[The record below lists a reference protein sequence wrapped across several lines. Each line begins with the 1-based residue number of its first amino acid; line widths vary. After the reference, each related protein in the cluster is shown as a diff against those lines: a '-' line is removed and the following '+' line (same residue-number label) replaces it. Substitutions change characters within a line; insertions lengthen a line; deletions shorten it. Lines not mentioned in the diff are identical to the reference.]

1 MIALTERENQI
12 VGKYEF
18 MANTSMDG
26 FWILDTTGRI
36 LFANKVLA
44 EMSGY
49 RHGALAKMH
58 LRDMEASENE
68 ATLLSHLASI
78 RITGH
83 DRFESRLF
91 HKNGHR
97 TDVEIS
103 VAFLAEDNIYLAYIR
118 DLTDRKRYENSLR
131 DSEARYRALFD
142 NSLDAIL
149 LIESESDGVISA
161 ANPAACA
168 MFGMTEEELR
178 RAGRAGIVDPGCPGF
193 SAALE
198 ERAATGV
205 VRCELTCLRKDATR
219 FSAEV
224 TSTLLDNADR
234 SFVILRDIS
243 ERIWAEAALRKGEER
258 YRLLAET
265 MLQGVLHHDAAGK
278 LISVNPAAERM
289 LGKGCEGFLGSGPL
303 QEGPRTIFESG
314 ENFPGPEHPTE
325 LALRTGLPVHGVV
338 MGVFQPKTSDYL
350 WILIDAVP
358 VSAPGEAQL
367 WEVYTVFEEITE
379 RKLAG
384 EHAQLQAERLR
395 LALDAA
401 HLATWNWHI
410 PSDTV
415 AWNSQSF
422 RMLGYEPD
430 SFPPTVQHWIDR
442 VHPEDFSATYARL
455 QQSLQEGGDYRT
467 EFRVVWQNGTVRTLE
482 ALGRVDRDPSG
493 LPLCLFGV
501 MNDIT
506 ERKQM
511 IGELQSAKANLEHQ
525 VAQRTVELEEAVH
538 EMEAFSYSVSH
549 DLRAPLR
556 HINSFSTILCEDY
569 GAALPAGARNYL
581 ERIRGAT
588 RSMGGLIDHLLELS
602 RVSRADLKREK
613 IDLSSLAR
621 EVSVMLLETEP
632 ERRAEF
638 IVAAGMVARG
648 DRDLLKQLLQNLI
661 GNAWK
666 YSSVRP
672 LARIE
677 FGGSYRDGQQVFF
690 VKDNGAGFDMA
701 YSSKLFQIFQRL
713 HGTEFEGT
721 GIGLATV
728 QRIIQRHGGSIWAD
742 GKVGEG
748 ASFYFTL
755 SGASPGR
762 AHIQRDL
769 CQSPL

>member
-1 MIALTERENQI
+1 MITLSERENQI

-26 FWILDTTGRI
+26 FWILDATGRI
-36 LFANKVLA
+36 LFANQVLA
-44 EMSGY
+44 AMSGY
-49 RHGALAKMH
+49 RHGELATMH
-58 LRDMEASENE
+58 LRDMEATENE
-68 ATLLSHLASI
+68 AALLSHLASI
-78 RITGH
+78 KTNGH

-91 HKNGHR
+91 HKNGYR

-103 VAFLAEDNIYLAYIR
+103 VAFVPEDAIYLAYLR
-118 DLTDRKRYENSLR
+118 DITDRKLSENSLR

-142 NSLDAIL
+142 NSMDAIL

-168 MFGMTEEELR
+168 MFGMTEEELC
-178 RAGRAGIVDPGCPGF
+178 RAGRAGIVDPGNPGF

-198 ERAATGV
+198 ERAVTGV

-219 FSAEV
+219 FSAEI
-224 TSTLLDNADR
+224 TSTLLDNVDR

-243 ERIWAEAALRKGEER
+243 DRLWAQAALRKSEER

-265 MLQGVLHHDAAGK
+265 MLQGVLHHDASGK
-278 LISVNPAAERM
+278 LISANPAAERM
-289 LGKGCEGFLGSGPL
+289 LGKGCAGFQGSGPV
-303 QEGPRTIFESG
+303 QEELRTIRENG
-314 ENFPGPEHPTE
+314 ENFPGPEHPAAQ
-325 LALRTGLPVHGVV
+325 ALRTGLPVHGVV
-338 MGVFQPKTSDYL
+338 MGVFQPTSANYL
-350 WILIDAVP
+350 WIIIDAIP
-358 VSAPGEAQL
+358 VYAPGEARL
-367 WEVYTVFEEITE
+367 LEVYTVFEDITE
-379 RKLAG
+379 RKLAE
-384 EHAQLQAERLR
+384 EHAHLQAERLR

-415 AWNSQSF
+415 AWNRQSF

-430 SFPPTVQHWIDR
+430 SFVPTVQHWIDR

-455 QQSLQEGGDYRT
+455 QQSLQEGGDYLT

-482 ALGRVDRDPSG
+482 ALGRVDRDASG

-506 ERKQM
+506 ERKRM
-511 IGELQSAKANLEHQ
+511 IGELQSAKSNLEHQ
-525 VAQRTVELEEAVH
+525 VAQRTAELEEAVH

-602 RVSRADLKREK
+602 RVSRADLKRED

-621 EVSVMLLETEP
+621 EVSAMLGETEP

-638 IVAAGMVARG
+638 FVEEGMLARG
-648 DRDLLKQLLQNLI
+648 DRDLLRQLLQNLI

-666 YSSVRP
+666 YSSMRP
-672 LARIE
+672 LSRIE
-677 FGGSYRDGQQVFF
+677 FGSSCADGQQVFC

-728 QRIIQRHGGSIWAD
+728 QRIIQRHGGSIWAE

-755 SGASPGR
+755 SAPSPGR
-762 AHIQRDL
+762 AVLH
-769 CQSPL
+769 